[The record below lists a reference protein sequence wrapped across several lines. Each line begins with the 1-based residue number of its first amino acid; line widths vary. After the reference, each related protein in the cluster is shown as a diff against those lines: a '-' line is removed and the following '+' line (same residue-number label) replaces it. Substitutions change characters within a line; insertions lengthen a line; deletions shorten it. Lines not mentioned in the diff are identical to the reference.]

1 MACGIADPGKASA
14 ESLATRLPRVYAGG
28 DTVTG
33 PRSAIEAI
41 AVGRRAA
48 VEIDRA
54 LGGDGDIEEKLV
66 EEEPIEHRL
75 GRLDHFAALRRTEPQ
90 RAPAQARSTSF
101 CLIEE
106 TYGPDAARGEAA
118 RCLSC
123 DLRLAIPPA
132 VLPPLRESVFE
143 LTANVIEGIPE
154 TEGVFQLLDSEKYI
168 LSIKGVMN
176 LRSGLSEALAE
187 NAKARFFVYEEDPMF
202 TKRESELLQQ
212 YLQGHGEL
220 PGGGDELDD
229 LF

>member
-1 MACGIADPGKASA
+1 M
-14 ESLATRLPRVYAGG
+14 
-28 DTVTG
+28 VTG
-33 PRSAIEAI
+33 PRSVIEA
-41 AVGRRAA
+41 VEMGRRAA

-66 EEEPIEHRL
+66 EEEPVEHRL
-75 GRLDHFAALRRTEPQ
+75 GRLDHFAALRRIEPP
-90 RAPAQARSTSF
+90 RTPARTRSASF

-106 TYGPDAARGEAA
+106 TYSPDAARGEAS

-123 DLRLAIPPA
+123 DLRLAITAA
-132 VLPPLRESVFE
+132 VFPPLRESVFE
-143 LTANVIEGIPE
+143 VTSSVVDGIPE
-154 TEGVFQLLDSEKYI
+154 TEGVFQLLDSEKHI
-168 LSIKGVMN
+168 LAITGVMN

-212 YLQGHGEL
+212 YLQEHGEL
-220 PGGGDELDD
+220 PGGGEDLDD